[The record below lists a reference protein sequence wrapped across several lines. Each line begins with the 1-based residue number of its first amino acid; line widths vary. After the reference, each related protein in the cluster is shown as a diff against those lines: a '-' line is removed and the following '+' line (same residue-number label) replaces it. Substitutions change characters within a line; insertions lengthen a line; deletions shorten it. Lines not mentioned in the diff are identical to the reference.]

1 MEVGSAYVRIR
12 PRVEETV
19 RVLDVLANLSREI
32 SSALERAADEL
43 RPLEIGPGDP
53 SDESS

>member
-19 RVLDVLANLSREI
+19 RVLDVLANLGREI
-32 SSALERAADEL
+32 AAALERAADEL
-43 RPLEIGPGDP
+43 RPLELAPGDP
-53 SDESS
+53 SDEAA